1 MRKAETEVLVISD
14 ARFRITLTPDAV
26 GWRAECTNPPLGA
39 WGEDRTTAR
48 SKLSEAIQREINQ
61 ATVNSQMDA
70 LTKAIGYHRRGK
82 VRGAH
87 KFRRD

>member
-1 MRKAETEVLVISD
+1 MESEILVISG
-14 ARFRITLTPDAV
+14 AHFPITLTRGAC
-26 GWRAECTNPPLGA
+26 GWFAECRIPPLGA

-70 LTKAIGYHRRGK
+70 LTKALGYGRK

-87 KFRRD
+87 KVRRD